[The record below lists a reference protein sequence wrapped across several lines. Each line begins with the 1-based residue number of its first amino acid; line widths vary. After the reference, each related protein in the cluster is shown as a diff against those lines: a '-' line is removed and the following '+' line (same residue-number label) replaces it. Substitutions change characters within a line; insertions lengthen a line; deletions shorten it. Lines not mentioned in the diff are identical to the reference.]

1 MTETETHT
9 TNGLAGVRI
18 AITRS
23 EHQAD
28 AQRQLLE
35 AQGAEVFF
43 YPAIDILPPRN
54 VAPLDNALRT
64 AADGGFDWLIFTS
77 TNTVDMVADRLE
89 ALGLSLQGVDGLK
102 FAAVGSSSAE
112 AIRAQLGVDVDQVP
126 EKYTGDDLA
135 DALGEQPDARIL
147 LPQSALAKETLA
159 ETLRA
164 GGADVTVVEAYRNVV
179 AIGGDEV
186 PAMLWEG
193 SIDAITFTSASTV
206 RFFAKRLQLERGT
219 LAMLDHVVVA
229 CIGPMT
235 AAAARQFGLDVAV
248 VPEEH
253 TLAGLTQALVAYFH
267 DDEAADG

>member
-1 MTETETHT
+1 MTETQTAALS
-9 TNGLAGVRI
+9 GIRI

-35 AQGAEVFF
+35 AQGAQVYF

-54 VAPLDNALRT
+54 LDPLDAALQD
-64 AADGGFDWLIFTS
+64 AANGRFDWLIFTS

-89 ALGLSLQGVDGLK
+89 SLELSLHEGDGLK

-112 AIRAQLGVDVDQVP
+112 AIHQLLGVEVDQVP
-126 EKYTGDDLA
+126 DKYTADELA
-135 DALGEQPDARIL
+135 KALGKKEDARIL
-147 LPQSALAKETLA
+147 LPQSALADSTLA
-159 ETLRA
+159 DTLRSN
-164 GGADVTVVEAYRNVV
+164 GADVTVVQAYRNVI

-186 PAMLWEG
+186 PTMLWEG

-206 RFFAKRLQLERGT
+206 RFFSKRLQLERGT

-229 CIGPMT
+229 CIGPKT
-235 AAAARQFGLDVAV
+235 AAMARQFGLDVAV
-248 VPEEH
+248 MPEEH
-253 TLAGLTQALVAYFH
+253 TLAGLTRALVEYFH
-267 DDEAADG
+267 ARQ